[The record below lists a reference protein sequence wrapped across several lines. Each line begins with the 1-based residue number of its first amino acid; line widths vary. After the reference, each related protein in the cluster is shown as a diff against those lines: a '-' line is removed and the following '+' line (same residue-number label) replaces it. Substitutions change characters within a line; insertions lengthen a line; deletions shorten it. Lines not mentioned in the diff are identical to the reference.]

1 MRNGDIALICL
12 TLPGLHRIPN
22 SGNPMRKLALMFI
35 SGCLLVPAISRA
47 DAGEEVGPELGAVL
61 SWRLGPETVEETC
74 RTLDPD
80 GAEARKKA
88 LSAWLD
94 KNAALIKEVDAR
106 VAEVAP
112 LAYATPP
119 GVDLVEELHGQV
131 KQILLEPM
139 FLKKSPEERA
149 AVCKKEAD
157 PVSSRWNS
165 DGKPQVP
172 QALAALND
180 WKVRQTAK

>member
-1 MRNGDIALICL
+1 
-12 TLPGLHRIPN
+12 
-22 SGNPMRKLALMFI
+22 MRKLVLMFV
-35 SGCLLVPAISRA
+35 SGCLLVPAISHA
-47 DAGEEVGPELGAVL
+47 DAAEEVGPELGLVL

-80 GAEARKKA
+80 GTEARKKA
-88 LSAWLD
+88 LAGWLE
-94 KNAALIKEVDAR
+94 KNAALIQEVDTR

-112 LAYATPP
+112 LAYPTPP
-119 GVDLVEELHGQV
+119 GVDLVKEIHGQM
-131 KQILLEPM
+131 KQILLEPL
-139 FLKKSPEERA
+139 FLKKSPEERVA
-149 AVCKKEAD
+149 ICKKEAD

-180 WKVRQTAK
+180 WKIRQTAK

>member
-1 MRNGDIALICL
+1 MQK
-12 TLPGLHRIPN
+12 
-22 SGNPMRKLALMFI
+22 MVLMFL
-35 SGCLLVPAISRA
+35 SGCLLVPAISLA
-47 DAGEEVGPELGAVL
+47 DAGEEVGPELAYVL

-80 GAEARKKA
+80 GAEVRKKS
-88 LSAWLD
+88 LNAWLE
-94 KNAALIKEVDAR
+94 KNDALIKEVDAR

-112 LAYATPP
+112 LAYGTPP

-139 FLKKSPEERA
+139 FLKKTPEERT
-149 AVCKKEAD
+149 AVCRKEAD

-165 DGKPQVP
+165 DGMPQVP
-172 QALAALND
+172 KALAALND
-180 WKVRQTAK
+180 WKVKQTAK